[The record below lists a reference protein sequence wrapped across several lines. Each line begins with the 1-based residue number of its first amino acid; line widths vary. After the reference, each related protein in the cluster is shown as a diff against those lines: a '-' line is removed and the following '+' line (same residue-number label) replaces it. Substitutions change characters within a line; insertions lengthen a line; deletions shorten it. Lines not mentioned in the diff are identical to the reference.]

1 MTSATINDNASQ
13 QGRTLTEVEAKRLLA
28 QAGLPVVE
36 TRLAVTKKDALEAAK
51 KLGYPVVLKI
61 VSPQITHKSDVG
73 GVKLNL
79 ASAEAVGEAFDAI
92 TQAARTAAPEATI
105 EGVSV
110 QRMVEPGIEVIVGVS
125 TDAQF
130 GPVLMFGLGGVL
142 VEVLKD
148 VAFRVIPIT
157 QRDARQMVREI
168 QGYPLLQGYRGQEPA
183 DVQALEE
190 LLVKL
195 SQFIEQH
202 PEIEE
207 LDLNPVFAY
216 PKGALTVD
224 ARILL
229 SGQTS

>member
-1 MTSATINDNASQ
+1 MATTATTAA
-13 QGRTLTEVEAKRLLA
+13 RTLTEVEAKQLLA

-36 TRLAVTKKDALEAAK
+36 TRLATTKKEAVEAAK

-79 ASAEAVGEAFDAI
+79 DSDQAVGDAFDAV
-92 TQAARTAAPEATI
+92 TAAARRAAPDATI
-105 EGVSV
+105 AGVSV
-110 QRMVEPGIEVIVGVS
+110 QRMAEPGIEVIVGVS
-125 TDAQF
+125 TDPQF

-157 QRDARQMVREI
+157 PRDARQMVREI
-168 QGYPLLQGYRGQEPA
+168 QGYPLLEGYRGQEPA
-183 DVQALEE
+183 DVEALEK
-190 LLVKL
+190 LLLGL
-195 SQFIEQH
+195 SQFVEQH

-216 PKGALTVD
+216 PKGALAVD
-224 ARILL
+224 ARIVVTER
-229 SGQTS
+229 TS

>member
-1 MTSATINDNASQ
+1 MATTATTAA
-13 QGRTLTEVEAKRLLA
+13 RTLTEVEAKQLLA

-36 TRLAVTKKDALEAAK
+36 TRLATTKKEAVEAAK

-79 ASAEAVGEAFDAI
+79 DSDQAVGDAFDAV
-92 TQAARTAAPEATI
+92 TAAARRAAPDATI
-105 EGVSV
+105 AGVSV
-110 QRMVEPGIEVIVGVS
+110 QRMAEPGIEVIMGVS

-157 QRDARQMVREI
+157 PRDARQMVREI
-168 QGYPLLQGYRGQEPA
+168 QGYPLLEGYRGQEPA
-183 DVQALEE
+183 DVEALEK
-190 LLVKL
+190 LLLGL
-195 SQFIEQH
+195 SQFVEQH

-216 PKGALTVD
+216 PKGALAVD
-224 ARILL
+224 ARIVVTER
-229 SGQTS
+229 TS